1 MILAVASAALLRDQL
16 ARFDALLVGPGL
28 GDSADL
34 FLADLFATVELP
46 PLVVDAD
53 GLNFLARQPHWPD
66 LLPKPSILTPHPGE
80 MARLVGEDIHEKDR
94 VALARKKSAE
104 WGHIVVLK
112 GAYTVVATPDGRA
125 TIIPFAASQLAI
137 AGSGDVLAG
146 VIVSL
151 LAQGVVPYDAARL
164 GAYLHGMAGLE
175 AAQYASGLIA
185 REIADALPA
194 ARDRLTNQKLL

>member
-1 MILAVASAALLRDQL
+1 MTRY
-16 ARFDALLVGPGL
+16 DALLVGPGL
-28 GDSADL
+28 GDSADS
-34 FLADLFATVELP
+34 FLAELFSATDLP

-53 GLNFLARQPHWPD
+53 GLNFLARQPDWPD

-80 MARLVGEDIHEKDR
+80 MARLVGKSIADVDR
-94 VALARKKSAE
+94 VALAREKSAE

-112 GAYTVVATPDGRA
+112 GAYTVVANPDGQA
-125 TIIPFAASQLAI
+125 TIIPFAAAQLAV

-151 LAQGVVPYDAARL
+151 LAQGVAPYAAARL
-164 GAYLHGMAGLE
+164 GAYLHATAGLQ
-175 AAQYASGLIA
+175 AARFATGLVA

-194 ARDRLTNQKLL
+194 ARDRLTNQKLSKFCVIRLHWSVNGL